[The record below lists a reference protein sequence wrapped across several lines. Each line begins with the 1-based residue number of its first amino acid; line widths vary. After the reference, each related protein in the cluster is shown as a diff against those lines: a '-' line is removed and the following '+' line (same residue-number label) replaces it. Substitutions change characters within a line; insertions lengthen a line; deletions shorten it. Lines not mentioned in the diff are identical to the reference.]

1 MFYKIVN
8 ICNKC
13 VSKINPPYGGCTPG
27 GGGVG
32 WRPETYIFK
41 ALDELMLSSN

>member
-27 GGGVG
+27 GGVG

>member
-1 MFYKIVN
+1 MQQVRQQDKPAIRGVH
-8 ICNKC
+8 
-13 VSKINPPYGGCTPG
+13 SR